1 MPKTAPQS
9 IAPSK
14 DETPLEA
21 FSSFC
26 GVFVLALFALTFIF
40 QNYEIPTG
48 SMIPTIL
55 IGDHAVVDRITF
67 EKSSHLFPFV
77 HHRAI
82 RDGDIIVFIKPGEPD
97 LTLVKRV
104 MGVPGDR
111 IHLQDGVVYR
121 NGQPLNEPQAVK
133 RSPEDYEP
141 YRDNF
146 PAVPPSYGMEVTP
159 TWTAEL
165 PSHIEN
171 GDLVVPPGHY
181 FAMGDNR
188 PDSLDSRYWGFVSKQ
203 NIIGRPFFVYWSF
216 KTPEDQVDKTNLE
229 DRAAFLVHIAIHFFS
244 DTRWSRTFHIL
255 H

>member
-1 MPKTAPQS
+1 MPEKRPQP
-9 IAPSK
+9 IEHSK
-14 DETPLEA
+14 EETPLEFFA
-21 FSSFC
+21 SICSLFA
-26 GVFVLALFALTFIF
+26 LALFALTFIF
-40 QNYEIPTG
+40 QNYEIPSG

-55 IGDHAVVDRITF
+55 IGDHALVDRITF
-67 EKSSHLFPFV
+67 EKSSPLFSFE

-104 MGVPGDR
+104 MGIPGDR

-121 NGQPLNEPQAVK
+121 NGQPLNEPQAIQ
-133 RSPEDYEP
+133 RSPDDYEP

-146 PAVPPSYGMEVTP
+146 PAVPPSDGMEITP
-159 TWTAEL
+159 AWAAEL
-165 PSHIEN
+165 PSHIQN

-188 PDSLDSRYWGFVSKQ
+188 PDSLDSRYWGFVPKQ
-203 NIIGRPFFVYWSF
+203 NIIGRPLFVYWSF
-216 KTPEDQVDKTNLE
+216 KTPEDQENKTSLG
-229 DRAAFLVHIAIHFFS
+229 DHAAFYIHIITHFIS

-255 H
+255 R